1 MEHAL
6 QVAAQLERCIDVA
19 IQHLSA
25 RDLEQLQALPSLV
38 GGVQEA
44 LAAFRLR
51 QQQASAT
58 SVSLEDEFAAFSEA
72 IHGLVEALQSH
83 DITRQ
88 QVEHALGRL
97 STAISSMTPMPI
109 KETSSQAPS
118 DTVPATEELRTRIDE
133 LHVSSE
139 GSLACSQRIR
149 AVAATLIAEVRLAA
163 DRFTVGELLAEA
175 LNRSRATL
183 HQLSAGGSIDPAR
196 VGSSLQNLTE
206 QYTMLAE
213 REVHEPATAIAAPVA
228 REESDCQAPPEPSGD
243 LGEGVELL

>member
-6 QVAAQLERCIDVA
+6 QVAAQLERCIGVA

-25 RDLEQLQALPSLV
+25 RDLEQLQAFPSLV

-44 LAAFRLR
+44 LAAFRL
-51 QQQASAT
+51 QQASAT
-58 SVSLEDEFAAFSEA
+58 SVSLEREFAAFSEA
-72 IHGLVEALQSH
+72 IHGLVEALQFH

-139 GSLACSQRIR
+139 GSWRTAS
-149 AVAATLIAEVRLAA
+149 EFERLP
-163 DRFTVGELLAEA
+163 LL
-175 LNRSRATL
+175 
-183 HQLSAGGSIDPAR
+183 
-196 VGSSLQNLTE
+196 
-206 QYTMLAE
+206 
-213 REVHEPATAIAAPVA
+213 
-228 REESDCQAPPEPSGD
+228 
-243 LGEGVELL
+243 